1 VEEPPPASRLVT
13 LTFDDGPDPTLTGAV
28 LDKLE
33 AHGVPASFFLIG
45 QQITADDTATL
56 QRAAALGCTFEN
68 HSDDFNSVTGV
79 PAATVT
85 ARVNAVSDLIEQT
98 TGQRPAFFRAPN
110 LQADATVFAAIDLPL
125 AGGILT
131 GDYPGGGPNQTNPT
145 VDSVVNVV
153 RAQIQDGSIILMH
166 DVQPG
171 LNPQVTP
178 DALDIIIPELQG
190 QGYEFVNIREL
201 FARRGI
207 DPASRQDA
215 DWDFVPPNP

>member
-1 VEEPPPASRLVT
+1 MT

-33 AHGVPASFFLIG
+33 AHGVPASFFLI
-45 QQITADDTATL
+45 QQQLTPDDAAVI
-56 QRAAALGCTFEN
+56 QRAIALGCSFEN
-68 HSDDFNSVTGV
+68 HSNDFNSLTGI

-85 ARVNAVSDLIEQT
+85 ARVNGASDAIEQA
-98 TGQRPAFFRAPN
+98 TGQRPQFFRAPN

-131 GDYPGGGPNQTNPT
+131 GDFPGGNNGANPT

-153 RAQIQDGSIILMH
+153 RSQIQDGSIILMH

-201 FARRGI
+201 FVRRGI
-207 DPASRQDA
+207 DPASRQDQ